1 MKSLSMAIGGL
12 TVSLVICAGWCQSP
26 APAAAHGM
34 NPASSSTPRT
44 GISQDQPTAIAS
56 VHNTGVGAAVP
67 PEKPASDFTPKQNS
81 ARLAAW
87 RAQIRKIL
95 YVPDEL
101 PALEAKK
108 WSTFSPTPGVL
119 ADRVTYHTM
128 DGMLIAAIVYRPD
141 PSMAKWKGK
150 LPGILMVN
158 GHGSDKFGWYAMYT
172 GMEYAKAG
180 AVVVTYDM
188 IGEGERNID
197 KKSRASSHDKR
208 VTPPEVVPPTD
219 WGQRLAGL
227 MQIDLMQGVTY
238 LMQQPE
244 VDAKRIAVLG
254 YSMGSFV
261 TGIAGA
267 IDTRI
272 HAVVLSGAGVYDGPG
287 GYFDSGQLPC
297 QGPPYRALQVIGDR
311 SAIIY
316 ALNADRGPMYVM
328 NGSVDTVMDI
338 PHHPQSWFDEV
349 KARAIAL
356 RGSGKDMFT
365 TVFYPGVSH
374 RPSWVNRDGAE
385 WLEKN
390 IHFGIWTEK
399 EIESMPTTHIATWA
413 KENNVTVGAS
423 EMREE
428 REGGIDA
435 LGTGLPNIKRAD
447 LMVLP
452 DADWLAIKD
461 QLTYEAWAAKA
472 AAKEAEMASS
482 PKVGSERN

>member
-1 MKSLSMAIGGL
+1 MTNLRVIAGGL
-12 TVSLVICAGWCQSP
+12 GLSLLLTAGPTWTQP
-26 APAAAHGM
+26 PAAAPTA
-34 NPASSSTPRT
+34 NPAP
-44 GISQDQPTAIAS
+44 PTASFPGSAS
-56 VHNTGVGAAVP
+56 AVPGGHFGGVGAAVP
-67 PEKPASDFTPKQNS
+67 PEKPATDFTPKQNA

-95 YVPDEL
+95 YVPDTL
-101 PALEAKK
+101 PALEPKT

-119 ADRVTYHTM
+119 ADRVTYRTM
-128 DGMLIAAIVYRPD
+128 DGMLVPAIVYRPD
-141 PSMAKWKGK
+141 PKVVKWKGK

-158 GHGSDKFGWYAMYT
+158 GHGSDKFGWYAIYT
-172 GMEYAKAG
+172 GMEFAKAG

-208 VTPPEVVPPTD
+208 VTPPEGVPATD
-219 WGQRLAGL
+219 WGQRVAGL
-227 MQIDLMQGVTY
+227 MQVDLMQGVTY
-238 LMQQPE
+238 LTQRPE

-272 HAVVLSGAGVYDGPG
+272 HAVVLSGAGVFDGPG

-297 QGPPYRALQVIGDR
+297 QGPPYRALQAIGDR

-316 ALNADRGPMYVM
+316 ALNADRGPMYIM

-338 PHHPQSWFDEV
+338 PHHPQAWFDEI
-349 KARAIAL
+349 KARAIAV
-356 RGSGKDMFT
+356 RGSDKDMFT

-374 RPSWVNRDGAE
+374 RPSWENRDGVE

-390 IHFGIWTEK
+390 IHFAIWTEK
-399 EIESMPTTHIATWA
+399 DIETMPTSHVATWA
-413 KENNVTVGAS
+413 KDNNVTVGTS

-435 LGTGLPNIKRAD
+435 LGTGLPNIKRED

-452 DADWLAIKD
+452 DADWIAMKD

-472 AAKEAEMASS
+472 SAAETAMAAHAN
-482 PKVGSERN
+482 RN

>member
-1 MKSLSMAIGGL
+1 
-12 TVSLVICAGWCQSP
+12 VQAG
-26 APAAAHGM
+26 AAAGALAGA
-34 NPASSSTPRT
+34 P
-44 GISQDQPTAIAS
+44 GG
-56 VHNTGVGAAVP
+56 HNGGVGAAVP
-67 PEKPASDFTPKQNS
+67 AEKPATAFTAKENA

-87 RAQIRKIL
+87 RAQIRRIL
-95 YVPDEL
+95 YVPDRL
-101 PALEAKK
+101 PALEPKT
-108 WSTFSPTPGVL
+108 WSTFSPTKGVL

-128 DGMLIAAIVYRPD
+128 DGMLVTAIVYRPD
-141 PSMAKWKGK
+141 PKVGRRNGNGHGKGK

-188 IGEGERNID
+188 IGEGERNIE

-208 VTPPEVVPPTD
+208 VVPPEGVPATD
-219 WGQRLAGL
+219 WGQRVAGL
-227 MQIDLMQGVTY
+227 MQVDLMQGVTY
-238 LMQQPE
+238 LTERPE

-272 HAVVLSGAGVYDGPG
+272 HAVVLSGGGVFDGPG

-297 QGPPYRALQVIGDR
+297 QGPPYRALQGIGDR
-311 SAIIY
+311 SAILY
-316 ALNADRGPMYVM
+316 ALNAERGPMYIM
-328 NGSVDTVMDI
+328 NGMVDTVMDI
-338 PHHPQSWFDEV
+338 PHHEQDWFDEV
-349 KARAIAL
+349 KARAVAV
-356 RGSGKDMFT
+356 RGSDKDMFT
-365 TVFYPGVSH
+365 TVFYPGASH
-374 RPSWVNRDGAE
+374 RPSWENRDAAE
-385 WLEKN
+385 WLETN

-399 EIESMPTTHIATWA
+399 QIEAMPTVKVSEWA
-413 KENNVTVGAS
+413 KANNVTVGTS

-428 REGGIDA
+428 REGGVDA
-435 LGTGLPNIKRAD
+435 LDVGLPNIKRED

-452 DADWLAIKD
+452 DADWLAMKD

-472 AAKEAEMASS
+472 AAAEAAMAAH
-482 PKVGSERN
+482 PAGNGN

>member
-1 MKSLSMAIGGL
+1 MTSLREIVVGVGL
-12 TVSLVICAGWCQSP
+12 SFVVVAGWGWAQAPVPAVPGGGGQTTRP
-26 APAAAHGM
+26 APAGSTAASHFGG
-34 NPASSSTPRT
+34 T
-44 GISQDQPTAIAS
+44 
-56 VHNTGVGAAVP
+56 GAAVP
-67 PEKPASDFTPKQNS
+67 AEKPATDFTAKENA

-95 YVPDEL
+95 YVPAKL
-101 PALEAKK
+101 PTLEAKT
-108 WSTFSPTPGVL
+108 WSTFSPTSGVL
-119 ADRVTYHTM
+119 ADRVTYRTM
-128 DGMLIAAIVYRPD
+128 DGMLVTAIVYRPD
-141 PSMAKWKGK
+141 PKVLKWKGK

-208 VTPPEVVPPTD
+208 VIPPEGVPATD
-219 WGQRLAGL
+219 WGQRVAGL
-227 MQIDLMQGVTY
+227 MQVDLMQGVTY
-238 LMQQPE
+238 LSERPE
-244 VDAKRIAVLG
+244 VDAQRIAVLG

-272 HAVVLSGAGVYDGPG
+272 HAVVLSGAGVFDGPG

-297 QGPPYRALQVIGDR
+297 QGPPYRALQGIGDR
-311 SAIIY
+311 SAILY
-316 ALNADRGPMYVM
+316 ALNAERGPMYIM
-328 NGSVDTVMDI
+328 NGEVDTVMDI
-338 PHHPQSWFDEV
+338 PHHEQPWFDEV
-349 KARAIAL
+349 KARAIAV
-356 RGSGKDMFT
+356 RGSDKDIFT
-365 TVFYPGVSH
+365 TVFYPGASH
-374 RPSWVNRDGAE
+374 RPSWENRDAAE

-399 EIESMPTTHIATWA
+399 QIETMPTVKVAAWA
-413 KENNVTVGAS
+413 KANDVTVGTS

-428 REGGIDA
+428 REGGVDA
-435 LGTGLPNIKRAD
+435 LDVGLPNIKRED

-452 DADWLAIKD
+452 DADWVAMKE

-472 AAKEAEMASS
+472 AAAEAAMAAHA
-482 PKVGSERN
+482 GGNGN

>member
-1 MKSLSMAIGGL
+1 MTSLRVVVAGL
-12 TVSLVICAGWCQSP
+12 GLSLGVSAGLGWSQ
-26 APAAAHGM
+26 APATP
-34 NPASSSTPRT
+34 PATTPSAPRA
-44 GISQDQPTAIAS
+44 GADPAGAPGG
-56 VHNTGVGAAVP
+56 HFGGVGAVVP
-67 PEKPASDFTPKQNS
+67 PEKPATDFSVKQNE

-95 YVPDEL
+95 YVPDKL

-128 DGMLIAAIVYRPD
+128 DGMLIPAIVYRPD
-141 PSMAKWKGK
+141 PKVAKWKGK

-208 VTPPEVVPPTD
+208 VTPPDGVPATD
-219 WGQRLAGL
+219 WGQRVAGL
-227 MQIDLMQGVTY
+227 MQVDLMQGVTY
-238 LMQQPE
+238 LPQPPE
-244 VDAKRIAVLG
+244 VDPKRIAVLG

-272 HAVVLSGAGVYDGPG
+272 HALVLSGAGVFDGPG
-287 GYFDSGQLPC
+287 GYFDSGPLPC

-316 ALNADRGPMYVM
+316 ALNAERGPMFVM
-328 NGSVDTVMDI
+328 NGAADTVMDI
-338 PHHPQSWFDEV
+338 PHHLQPWFDGV
-349 KARAIAL
+349 KARAIAV
-356 RGSGKDMFT
+356 RGTDKDMFT

-374 RPSWVNRDGAE
+374 RPSWENRDAAE
-385 WLEKN
+385 WLEQN
-390 IHFGIWTEK
+390 IHFGIWTEQQ
-399 EIESMPTTHIATWA
+399 IEVMPTVKVSAWA
-413 KENNVTVGAS
+413 KANDVTVGTS
-423 EMREE
+423 EMRDE
-428 REGGIDA
+428 REGGVDA
-435 LGTGLPNIKRAD
+435 LDVGLPNIQREN

-452 DADWLAIKD
+452 DADWVTMKN

-472 AAKEAEMASS
+472 AAAEAAMAASA
-482 PKVGSERN
+482 KAGSAGN